1 MVESRRFFGSF
12 DTFKGRT
19 LKILELPNEAQFE
32 ARFVAFLVPTN
43 LIILYF
49 TARYFRAI
57 FHEFSYLLALFFKYI
72 KKSGQKDPSPCERS
86 ELTSLRVRHYRPRRA
101 AGSPS
106 AQRNT
111 PLAPHIIDTALGSP
125 LAPHPAGNSIK
136 YRNGCVG
143 LMEVG
148 RRLTDCWVQILNL
161 KS

>member
-1 MVESRRFFGSF
+1 MDKTKSTRVLEYSSTSTRVLEYGSYH
-12 DTFKGRT
+12 
-19 LKILELPNEAQFE
+19 LLLIFE
-32 ARFVAFLVPTN
+32 AYEYCDTGIPSTRVLEYSSTIQILPPELSRFCHHQR
-43 LIILYF
+43 I
-49 TARYFRAI
+49 
-57 FHEFSYLLALFFKYI
+57 
-72 KKSGQKDPSPCERS
+72 PCERS
-86 ELTSLRVRHYRPRRA
+86 ELTSLRVRYYRPRRA

-106 AQRNT
+106 AQRYT

-148 RRLTDCWVQILNL
+148 RRLTDCWVLILNR